1 MNKKALIVTIMA
13 TMFLLL
19 PIVAD
24 SVAAESSDLEITTIK
39 QGDHATLTINAI
51 DGETIIWDLGDGR
64 VRYGSTVDEVW
75 QSGFYHLKAAI
86 ISSSGDINVLQKPIG
101 FYDEHPPTSALK
113 NNEYRYCVYFKE
125 TPTITD
131 DVGNNIAWLS
141 YDHNLRI
148 ISGIPK
154 ETGSYNVNLNAD
166 RDNNERFTIGVID
179 STTAIPWVNFNAT
192 VNNST
197 VTAEP
202 NGSADNSIVRYSWT
216 LTDHTKKLISGYE
229 GKNLSLSVE
238 DSGIY
243 ILKLQMTG
251 PSGTANYSQI
261 IEVNSVADPLPEP
274 QNYSGIAIVFAI
286 FTGIFLIITIIFKN
300 EMSALAA
307 MISAISALLMVL
319 K

>member
-1 MNKKALIVTIMA
+1 MNKKALIVTIIA
-13 TMFLLL
+13 AMFLLL

-24 SVAAESSDLEITTIK
+24 NVAAESSDPEITIIK

-51 DGETIIWDLGDGR
+51 DGEAIVWDLGDGR

-86 ISSSGDINVLQKPIG
+86 ISSNGDINVLQKPIG
-101 FYDEHPPTSALK
+101 FYDEYPPKSISK

-131 DVGNNIAWLS
+131 DLGNSITWLS
-141 YDHNLRI
+141 YDHDLRI
-148 ISGIPK
+148 VSGSPK
-154 ETGSYNVNLNAD
+154 ETGLYNINLNAD
-166 RDNNERFTIGVID
+166 RDNKERFTINVID
-179 STTAIPWVNFNAT
+179 STTASTWVNFNAT

-197 VTAEP
+197 ITAEP
-202 NGSADNSIVRYSWT
+202 NGSAENSIARYSWT

-229 GKNLSLSVE
+229 GKDLSLSVK

-261 IEVNSVADPLPEP
+261 LEVNSVADPLPES
-274 QNYSGIAIVFAI
+274 QDYSGIAIVFAI
-286 FTGIFLIITIIFKN
+286 FTAIFLIMTIISKN

-307 MISAISALLMVL
+307 IMSAISALLMVL